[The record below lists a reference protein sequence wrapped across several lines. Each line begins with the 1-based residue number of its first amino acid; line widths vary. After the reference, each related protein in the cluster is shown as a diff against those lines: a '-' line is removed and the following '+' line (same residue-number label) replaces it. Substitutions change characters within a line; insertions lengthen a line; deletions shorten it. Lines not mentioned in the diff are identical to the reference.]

1 MTITAELLGYINSS
15 GGPAGFVLPIFHDHE
30 GTYIQQGD
38 DAGRLKAF
46 MPVDVYEDELLP
58 PQGTAT
64 ARVGQP
70 LLYAFRFPNGRI
82 WAAEREK
89 VQKYLA
95 VNHDS
100 LKDVPFA
107 RLDALVFA
115 GALDDALDAV
125 SAARN
130 RSAIQNIPLADYW
143 AASEQKYLQEKTANL
158 AEPLGAKPVLLVF
171 SEGFISWPELKRQL
185 AWAAERNFEVRV
197 RLRLVRACPT
207 RRAAELVRTFGLSP
221 TRLNGES
228 AFIRINAGSF
238 RRLQEVGNL
247 VMVIQATIKL
257 DQVVEVTALDTER
270 LRKRYYKLDERKRLR
285 SESAPDYRYEA
296 TA

>member
-1 MTITAELLGYINSS
+1 MTITADLLGYINSS
-15 GGPAGFVLPIFHDHE
+15 GGPAGFVLPVFHDGT

-38 DAGRLKAF
+38 EAGRLKAF
-46 MPVDVYEDELLP
+46 MPVDVYEDEMIP
-58 PQGTAT
+58 PQGVVT
-64 ARVGQP
+64 ARVGQH

-82 WAAEREK
+82 WAAERER
-89 VQKYLA
+89 VQEYLA
-95 VNHDS
+95 KNHAL

-115 GALDDALDAV
+115 GALDDAREAV
-125 SAARN
+125 ASARN
-130 RSAIQNIPLADYW
+130 RAAIKNVSLADFW
-143 AASEQKYLQEKTANL
+143 AASEQRYLQEKTANL

-185 AWAAERNFEVRV
+185 AWAAERNFEVRL
-197 RLRLVRACPT
+197 RLRLVRACHT

-221 TRLNGES
+221 TRLDGES
-228 AFIRINAGSF
+228 AFIRVNAGSY
-238 RRLQEVGNL
+238 RRLQEIGHL
-247 VMVIQATIKL
+247 VMVVEATLKL
-257 DQVVEVTALDTER
+257 DQVVQVTALDTNR
-270 LRKRYYKLDERKRLR
+270 LRKRYFKRDERKRLR